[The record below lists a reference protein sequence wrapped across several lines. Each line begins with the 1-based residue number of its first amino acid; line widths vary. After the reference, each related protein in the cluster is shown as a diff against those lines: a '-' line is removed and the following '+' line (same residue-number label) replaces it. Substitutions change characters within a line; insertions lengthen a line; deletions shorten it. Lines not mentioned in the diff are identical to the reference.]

1 MRALSA
7 TEIYG
12 NWATLLLPINA
23 DESIDYARLDDEL
36 CYLTQAGV
44 NGVYSNGTAGEFHAQ
59 TEDEFDRI
67 HELVAQ
73 RCEDA
78 GLPFQIGASHMSMQI
93 SLGRIRRSVAFK
105 PSAFQVIL
113 ADWFPLQESE
123 MIVCLEHLARA
134 ADPIGLVLYN
144 PPHAKR
150 RLTPAHIG
158 VLNRAVPALVGIK
171 VADGDEAWYAEMRE
185 HCADLSV
192 FIPGHHLAT
201 GFSHGAAGAYS
212 NVACLHPVGAQR
224 WYDLMRVDLKQAL
237 EWEGRIRQFF
247 DEYISPYITQL
258 GYPNGA
264 ADKLLSVIGGW
275 AQVGSRLRLPYR
287 WIDETEAARL
297 RDIATR
303 LIPEIL
309 VWEGG
314 STANRD

>member
-1 MRALSA
+1 MKTLTAPD
-7 TEIYG
+7 IYG

-23 DESIDYARLDDEL
+23 DESIDYGRLEEEL
-36 CYLTQAGV
+36 NFLIRAGV
-44 NGVYSNGTAGEFHAQ
+44 NGLYSNGTAGEFHTQ
-59 TEDEFDRI
+59 TEDEFDQI
-67 HELVAQ
+67 HERVAAY
-73 RCEDA
+73 CEA
-78 GLPFQIGASHMSMQI
+78 ANLPYQIGASHMSFQI

-123 MIVCLEHLARA
+123 MIVCLEHLARV

-150 RLTPAHIG
+150 RLTPAQIST
-158 VLNRAVPALVGIK
+158 LKKAVPALVGVK
-171 VADGDEAWYAEMRE
+171 VAGGDDAWYAEMRA
-185 HCADLSV
+185 HCAGLSV

-201 GFSHGAAGAYS
+201 GFSQGAAGAYS

-224 WYDLMRVDLKQAL
+224 WYDLMRVDLPRAL
-237 EWEGRIRQFF
+237 ELEKRIREFF
-247 DEYISPYITQL
+247 DSWISPYVTQH

-275 AQVGSRLRLPYR
+275 ARIGSRLRLPYR
-287 WIDETEAARL
+287 WIDETEAVRL
-297 RDIATR
+297 RDIAAR

-309 VWEGG
+309 CIEGG
-314 STANRD
+314 

>member
-1 MRALSA
+1 MKTLTA

-23 DESIDYARLDDEL
+23 DESIDYGRLDAEL
-36 CYLTQAGV
+36 DFLTRAGV
-44 NGVYSNGTAGEFHAQ
+44 NGLYSNGTAGEFHTQ
-59 TEDEFDRI
+59 TEDEFDQI
-67 HELVAQ
+67 HERVAA
-73 RCEDA
+73 RCEVA
-78 GLPFQIGASHMSMQI
+78 NLPYQIGASHMSFQI

-150 RLTPAHIG
+150 RLTPAQIG
-158 VLNRAVPALVGIK
+158 TLKKAVPALVGVK
-171 VADGDEAWYAEMRE
+171 VAGGDDAWYAEMRA

-201 GFSHGAAGAYS
+201 GFSQGAAGAYS

-224 WYDLMRVDLKQAL
+224 WYDLMRVDLPRAL
-237 EWEGRIRQFF
+237 ELEKRIREFF
-247 DEYISPYITQL
+247 DSWISPYITQH

-275 AQVGSRLRLPYR
+275 ARIGSRLRLPYR
-287 WIDETEAARL
+287 WIDETEAVRL
-297 RDIATR
+297 RDIAAR

-309 VWEGG
+309 CIEGG
-314 STANRD
+314 QAIHRA

>member
-1 MRALSA
+1 MKTLTA

-12 NWATLLLPINA
+12 NWATLLLPIHA
-23 DESIDYARLDDEL
+23 DERIDYGRLDEEL
-36 CYLTQAGV
+36 DVLTRAGV
-44 NGVYSNGTAGEFHAQ
+44 NGLYSNGTAGEFHTQ
-59 TEDEFDRI
+59 TEDEFDQI
-67 HELVAQ
+67 HERVAA
-73 RCEDA
+73 RCEA
-78 GLPFQIGASHMSMQI
+78 AHLPYQIGASHMSFQI

-150 RLTPAHIG
+150 RLTPAQIG
-158 VLNRAVPALVGIK
+158 ALKKAVPALVGVK
-171 VADGDEAWYAEMRE
+171 VAGGDAAWYAEMRA

-201 GFSHGAAGAYS
+201 GFSQGAAGAYS

-224 WYDLMRVDLKQAL
+224 WYDLMRVDLPRAL
-237 EWEGRIRQFF
+237 ELEKRIREFF
-247 DEYISPYITQL
+247 DSWISPYITQH

-275 AQVGSRLRLPYR
+275 ARIGSRLRLPYR

-297 RDIATR
+297 RDIAAR

-309 VWEGG
+309 CIEGG
-314 STANRD
+314 

>member
-1 MRALSA
+1 MNALTA
-7 TEIYG
+7 HEIYG

-23 DESIDYARLDDEL
+23 DESIDYGRLDAEL
-36 CYLTQAGV
+36 EYLTTAGV
-44 NGVYSNGTAGEFHAQ
+44 NGLYSNGTAGEFHTQ

-67 HELVAQ
+67 HERVAA
-73 RCEDA
+73 RCEAA
-78 GLPFQIGASHMSMQI
+78 GLPYQIGASHMSMQI
-93 SLGRIRRSVAFK
+93 SIGRIRRSAAFR

-113 ADWFPLQESE
+113 ADWFPLHESE
-123 MIVCLEHLARA
+123 MIVCLEQLAAA

-150 RLTPAHIG
+150 RLTPAQIG
-158 VLNRAVPALVGIK
+158 ALKRAVPALVGVK
-171 VADGDEAWYAEMRE
+171 VAGGDDAWYAEMRA
-185 HCADLSV
+185 HCGELSV

-201 GFSHGAAGAYS
+201 GFSQGAAGAYS

-224 WYDLMRVDLKQAL
+224 WYDLMRVDLDRAL
-237 EWEGRIRQFF
+237 EWETRIRQFF
-247 DEYISPYITQL
+247 DQFISPYITRL

-287 WIDETEAARL
+287 WIDDTEAARL
-297 RDIATR
+297 REIAAR

-309 VWEGG
+309 CIEGG
-314 STANRD
+314 SAADRA